1 MIYGLWFRW
10 QIQREREKCQAKKIG
25 FFKGETRTEITDFGQ
40 PKPLVINIHLRKCS
54 PPTHRMS
61 TGKLFLQKHNFEHWQ
76 FDIAKV
82 ISSD

>member
-10 QIQREREKCQAKKIG
+10 QIQRGEVPSKKNRL
-25 FFKGETRTEITDFGQ
+25 FKGETRTKITDFGQ

-54 PPTHRMS
+54 PTTHRMS